1 MNEENKVIEFPAQE
15 TGSENSENKEVNP
28 IDSAIHALAEVDPGL
43 FGEGGI
49 ESIAAMLSLPEEQF
63 QVLRP
68 IVEQEL
74 EKSLNNVGDK
84 LILTQALN
92 ANGSK
97 AEDLVEA
104 FELIAEQIDTQM
116 AAEMSKQKRDF
127 LKHLMANICNA
138 ISDTEGIAKKI
149 VRIPIEL
156 CHPDAKIPTYANS
169 TDAGMDVYALEDIT
183 IHPGETVLVKTGL
196 KVAIPVG
203 YEIQVRPKSGRA
215 LKTKMRVANSPGT
228 IDSGYRDEIGI
239 IIDNIEPPIKD
250 ITYDFIEHPENPMV
264 APTIKITSILHGSD
278 MFITKGEKF
287 AQLVLSEKP
296 KAAFYE
302 VDSVS
307 KIENDGRKGG
317 FGSTGLK

>member
-1 MNEENKVIEFPAQE
+1 MSEENKVIEFPAQE
-15 TGSENSENKEVNP
+15 TGSENSENKEINP

-43 FGEGGI
+43 FGEGGV
-49 ESIAAMLSLPEEQF
+49 ESIAALLSLPEEQF
-63 QVLRP
+63 HAIRP
-68 IVEQEL
+68 IIEMEL

-104 FELIAEQIDTQM
+104 FELISKQIDTQM
-116 AAEMSKQKRDF
+116 EGQMSRQKRDF

-156 CHPDAKIPTYANS
+156 CHPDAKIPTYANA
-169 TDAGMDVYALEDIT
+169 TDAGMDIYALEDIT
-183 IHPGETVLVKTGL
+183 IKPGETVLVKTGL

-250 ITYDFIEHPENPMV
+250 ITYTSELVDGKPV
-264 APTIKITSILHGSD
+264 YTITSILHGSD